1 MKARKADVTCKQ
13 ARSTQPG
20 REWWKSIPYLTFWLI
35 LVFSGHFMTI
45 GNVKVGRVFF
55 LQSPIYEI
63 KMRYIASLAIEI
75 RGVIFILE
83 LKVEKKVR

>member
-1 MKARKADVTCKQ
+1 MA
-13 ARSTQPG
+13 G
-20 REWWKSIPYLTFWLI
+20 
-35 LVFSGHFMTI
+35 
-45 GNVKVGRVFF
+45 GRVGF